1 MAISFI
7 DLKDEQPDYEE
18 IVLLETRDG
27 KHFTGYR
34 VSTDKNGDHYEADPE
49 LNYGS
54 KIDVVKYARIV
65 ERL

>member
-7 DLKDEQPDYEE
+7 DVKDDQPDYEE
-18 IVLLETRDG
+18 IVLLETSDG

-34 VSTDKNGDHYEADPE
+34 VSTDKNGDHYEAHPE
-49 LNYGS
+49 LNFDS

-65 ERL
+65 KRL